1 MAVWRL
7 EDDCLAPSGKIVVEF
22 KGKNPFAVYKAL
34 KDSLK
39 KVFGVGSSAIWERDF
54 RWDITSDPRS
64 FFVRYFV
71 KKGIDMRS
79 SVLSEIILEGEQ
91 PSTPEKDGKIR
102 ITIKGKL
109 VTEYERK
116 TTFQNL
122 PIYKG
127 LLLLYNFI
135 FYNRVRR
142 NYLALCID
150 WLTKLEEEFRS
161 ILSMPK
167 IKS

>member
-7 EDDCLAPSGKIVVEF
+7 EDDCLAPSGKITVEF
-22 KGKNPFAVYKAL
+22 KGKNPFRIYKVL

-39 KVFGVGSSAIWERDF
+39 KVFGVGASAIWERDF

-79 SVLSEIILEGEQ
+79 NVLAEIILEGDQ
-91 PSTPEKDGKIR
+91 PSDPEKDGKIR

-109 VTEYERK
+109 ITEYERK
-116 TTFQNL
+116 TALQKL
-122 PIYKG
+122 SIYKG
-127 LLLLYNFI
+127 LIWLYNFF
-135 FYNRVRR
+135 FYNRIRR
-142 NYLALCID
+142 NYLALCTD

-161 ILSMPK
+161 ILSMPT